1 MAQNVKFY
9 SGTRAQ
15 YDSLISHSPL
25 ALYFCDDT
33 GELFKGDVCLSDGI
47 RIVPTRADLP
57 DCSCA
62 ADGIVYFIAETK
74 SGYMVSPDRTE
85 WLQTIYAPVT
95 DAYIIPEE
103 EMYTTVTTVG
113 AVRDIE
119 AKIYKKI
126 EEIAS
131 GGTLSDLTPV
141 DGTISIVDNKIGV
154 QVSQSEGNLVA
165 VNGDGLFVAVDLEP
179 LNNRLQVIENAIA
192 GGIRY
197 KGSVPTVNDL
207 PADAVQG
214 DMYEVASD
222 GSEWA
227 FNGEKWFEYGTSH
240 FQPVTGAG
248 IDING
253 STISAKLSEKK
264 GNALVIAEDNG
275 LFVPECNFTDKDRV
289 TIDTLPMLYVTSD
302 EMNNAISRAI
312 ENNSIMWE
320 ELGANSGVAKI
331 GNTYYSTIQ
340 KAIAAAQDG
349 DTVKIMAGDYGM
361 IEFTDKTKSNITLLG
376 EDNTRINKV
385 RLVDTANY
393 GAPYGLTFKNITFNG
408 AGIIASND
416 NINNM
421 SIINCNFVNGAVI
434 HVGSCVTNGFIIEKC
449 EFESTN
455 SSVNSKEKTAI
466 LVQGT
471 SKNVIIRDNNIK
483 DCEFNAIQ
491 VVGASGSMLIDSNTI
506 DNTGSRAMRITTK
519 DGAVLAIMNNI
530 ITNVN
535 TDPAEAEENDSQVI
549 KITGFVVDGA
559 IANNTYNGNE
569 LVFNNGIGQVI

>member
-1 MAQNVKFY
+1 MANVRFY

-15 YDSLISHSPL
+15 YDSLVSHNPL

-33 GELFKGDVCLSDGI
+33 GELFKGDICLSDGI

-57 DCSCA
+57 ECSCA

-74 SGYMVSPDRTE
+74 SGFMVSPDRTE

-95 DAYIIPEE
+95 DAYVIPEE

-126 EEIAS
+126 EEVAS

-154 QVSQSEGNLVA
+154 RVSKTEGNLVA
-165 VNGDGLFVAVDLEP
+165 VKDDGLFVAVDLEP
-179 LNNRLQVIENAIA
+179 LNDRLQAVESAIV

-197 KGSVPTVNDL
+197 KGSVHTIDDL
-207 PADAVQG
+207 PTNPVQG
-214 DMYEVASD
+214 DLYEIEAD
-222 GSEWA
+222 GSEYCW
-227 FNGEKWFEYGTSH
+227 NGEKWFEYGTSH

-253 STISAKLSEKK
+253 STISVKLSATD

-275 LFVPECNFTDKDRV
+275 LFVPECDFTDKDRV
-289 TIDTLPMLYVTSD
+289 TIDTLPMIYVTND
-302 EMNNAISRAI
+302 EMKNAISRAI
-312 ENNSIMWE
+312 ENNCMMWE
-320 ELGANSGVAKI
+320 ELGSSTGVAKI
-331 GNTYYSTIQ
+331 GNTYYATVQS
-340 KAIAAAQDG
+340 AIAAAKAG

-361 IEFTDKTKSNITLLG
+361 IEFTDATKSNITLLG
-376 EDNTRINKV
+376 EDGVRIKKV
-385 RLVDTANY
+385 RLIDTTNY
-393 GAPYGLTFKNITFNG
+393 GAPDGLTLKNITFNG
-408 AGIIASND
+408 EGIIANND
-416 NINNM
+416 KINNM
-421 SIINCNFVNGAVI
+421 SVVGCDFVNGAVVHI
-434 HVGSCVTNGFIIEKC
+434 GGCVTNGLVIEKC
-449 EFESTN
+449 EFEATN
-455 SSVNSKEKTAI
+455 SAINLKEKTAI

-471 SKNVIIRDNNIK
+471 SKNVIIRDNKIK
-483 DCEFNAIQ
+483 DCEHNAIQ

-506 DNTGSRAMRITTK
+506 NNTGSRAMRITTK
-519 DGAVLAIMNNI
+519 DGAVLAIMNNA

-535 TDPAEAEENDSQVI
+535 TNPAEAEENAGEII
-549 KITGFVVDGA
+549 KITGSVLDGA
-559 IANNTYNGNE
+559 IANNIYNGSE
-569 LVFNNGIGQVI
+569 LVFNNGIGRVI

>member
-1 MAQNVKFY
+1 MANVRFY

-15 YDSLISHSPL
+15 YDALVSHNPL

-33 GELFKGDVCLSDGI
+33 GELFKGDICLSDGV
-47 RIVPTRADLP
+47 RIVPTKADLP
-57 DCSCA
+57 ERSCA

-74 SGYMVSPDRTE
+74 SGFMISPDRTE

-95 DAYIIPEE
+95 DAYSIPEE

-126 EEIAS
+126 EEVVS

-154 QVSQSEGNLVA
+154 QVSKTEGNLVA
-165 VNGDGLFVAVDLEP
+165 VKDDGLFVAVDLEP
-179 LNNRLQVIENAIA
+179 LNERLQAVENAII

-197 KGSVPTVNDL
+197 KGSVPTVDDL
-207 PADAVQG
+207 PADAAQG
-214 DMYEVASD
+214 DMYEVVAD

-240 FQPVTGAG
+240 FQPVSGAG

-253 STISAKLSEKK
+253 NTISAKLSAAD

-275 LFVPECNFTDKDRV
+275 LFVPECDFTDKDRV

-312 ENNSIMWE
+312 ENNYLAWE
-320 ELGANSGVAKI
+320 ELGSNVGVAKI
-331 GNTYYSTIQ
+331 GNTYYQTVQ
-340 KAIAAAQDG
+340 KAIAAANAG

-361 IEFTDKTKSNITLLG
+361 IEFTDRTKSNITLLG
-376 EDNTRINKV
+376 EDGVYINKI
-385 RLVDTANY
+385 RLMDTTNY
-393 GAPYGLTFKNITFNG
+393 GAPYGLTLKNITFNG
-408 AGIIASND
+408 EGIIANND

-421 SIINCNFVNGAVI
+421 SVVNCDFVNGAVI
-434 HVGSCVTNGFIIEKC
+434 HIGGCTTNGLVIEKC
-449 EFESTN
+449 AFEATN
-455 SSVNSKEKTAI
+455 SAVNSKEKTAI

-471 SKNVIIRDNNIK
+471 SKNVIIRDNKIK
-483 DCEFNAIQ
+483 DCEHNAIQ

-506 DNTGSRAMRITTK
+506 NNTGSRAMRITTK
-519 DGAVLAIMNNI
+519 DGAVLAIMNNVVV
-530 ITNVN
+530 NVN
-535 TDPAEAEENDSQVI
+535 TNPAEAEENAGEVI
-549 KITGFVVDGA
+549 KITGSVVDGA

-569 LVFNNGIGQVI
+569 LVFNKGIGQVI